1 MKLIGESTSQCP
13 NPAVDAKPPQP
24 GKTPDAIYH
33 AYPTLSVGAAC
44 MDFRPGTAPGSP
56 YPLGVSWRSMG
67 PR

>member
-33 AYPTLSVGAAC
+33 AYPTLSVGA
-44 MDFRPGTAPGSP
+44 PS
-56 YPLGVSWRSMG
+56 
-67 PR
+67 